1 MRALVHRRIYLV
13 LLTLL
18 GGCMVTT
25 VGLSNVVWPLLL
37 ANWLFEGRWREKW
50 QMARESRLLLAIAV
64 LFLMHVLGLLWT
76 SDMKPG
82 LHIVERMLPFMAV
95 PLVVLT
101 TPSPE
106 GNTRR
111 FILNFYGFTV
121 FVVTIIGFVRWLTI
135 PDLPHREIVTY
146 ISHIRFSLNICM
158 VIFLLAFYGRR
169 SAGSDSQRHFPFFI
183 FHFSIFNLLLILWF
197 LFFLLLLQSYTAFVI
212 LAAASLVVI
221 LRHRRQWQWI
231 ACWAVAASL
240 VGLML
245 FLGCRSYYCLIPHAS
260 EPLKERSAGGRP
272 YEHQQDG
279 FIENG
284 NYVNNYL
291 CRAELINE
299 WPKRSAVPL
308 DGLTASGHPVESCL
322 IRYLNALGL
331 PKDSVGVA
339 ALTDAQVDEIARGIA
354 NPVYAHGSPF
364 KRMLFVTLFEIEN
377 YRCYRAV
384 TGFTMLQ
391 RIELWRCA
399 WRVIQKH
406 PWMGTGTG
414 DLHNEMHT
422 EFVAMDSPMLQNE
435 LFPHNEYLTLIALFG
450 LPGFLIIVFF
460 FLRALLRPRQLILHS
475 SLSVLYL
482 LTILLSFLTENTLDS
497 LAGILFCTWF
507 LAFHHSESPSPTNY
521 PSAN

>member
-1 MRALVHRRIYLV
+1 MRAIVHRRIYLV

-18 GGCMVTT
+18 GGCMVTS

-37 ANWLFEGRWREKW
+37 ANWVFEGRWREKW
-50 QMARESRLLLAIAV
+50 QMARESRLLQAFAV

-76 SDMKPG
+76 SDLQPG
-82 LHIVERMLPFMAV
+82 LHIVERMLPLMAV

-101 TPSPE
+101 TPPPS

-111 FILNFYGFTV
+111 FILNFYGLTV
-121 FVVTIIGFVRWLTI
+121 FVVSIIGFVRWLTI

-146 ISHIRFSLNICM
+146 ISHIRFSLNTCM
-158 VIFLLAFYGRR
+158 VIFLLAHQ
-169 SAGSDSQRHFPFFI
+169 SLKVH
-183 FHFSIFNLLLILWF
+183 NLKQKFLHWILILWF
-197 LFFLLLLQSYTAFVI
+197 LFFLLLLQSYTAFFI
-212 LAAASLVVI
+212 LAAASLVII
-221 LRHRRQWQWI
+221 LRYRHRWQWI
-231 ACWAVAASL
+231 ACWTLVAGL

-245 FLGCRSYYCLIPHAS
+245 FLGCRSYYSLIPHAS
-260 EPLKERSAGGRP
+260 EPLRECSAGGRP
-272 YEHQQDG
+272 YEHRQDG

-291 CRAELINE
+291 CRAELIGE
-299 WPKRSAVPL
+299 WPKRSNVPL

-354 NPVYAHGSPF
+354 NPVYEHGSPF
-364 KRMLFVTLFEIEN
+364 KKMLFVTLFEIEN

-450 LPGFLIIVFF
+450 FPGFLIIVFF
-460 FLRALLRPRQLILHS
+460 FLRALRRPRQPVLHP
-475 SLSVLYL
+475 SLSILYL

-507 LAFHHSESPSPTNY
+507 LAFHHSEGSS
-521 PSAN
+521 SAN